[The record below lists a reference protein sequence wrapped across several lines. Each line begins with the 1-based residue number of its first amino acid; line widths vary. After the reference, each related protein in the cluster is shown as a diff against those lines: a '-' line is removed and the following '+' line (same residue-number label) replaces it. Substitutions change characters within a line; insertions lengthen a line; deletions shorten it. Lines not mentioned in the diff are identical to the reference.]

1 MAKIVEESE
10 SKVFPKDPLDKKLLL
25 SSIRDYAPDGLKL
38 GVEKVSS
45 PFITSFGRMQ
55 FTVQLCIL
63 DEMPECRMYD
73 LDEEGQYVMI
83 KDDLT
88 GEEKPKIHIG
98 SGNLEMCTL
107 FLSVSSD
114 AKEVDDETE
123 FTVYPSSGSY
133 PLFKA
138 GLIASGDLPENMGNK
153 PFVSTGNELKE
164 ALEGFDFIGTYKK
177 SAGKFKFEY
186 LGVERI
192 E

>member
-10 SKVFPKDPLDKKLLL
+10 SKVFPKDPLDKRLLL

-45 PFITSFGRMQ
+45 PFITSFGKMQ

-63 DEMPECRMYD
+63 DEMPECRLYE
-73 LDEEGQYVMI
+73 LDDEGQYIMM

-98 SGNLEMCTL
+98 EGHLELCTL
-107 FLSVSSD
+107 FLGVSCED
-114 AKEVDDETE
+114 KEVDVDTE
-123 FTVYPSSGSY
+123 FTVYPSSGAY

-138 GLIASGDLPENMGNK
+138 GLIANGDLPEDMGSK
-153 PFVSTGNELKE
+153 PFVSTGAELKE
-164 ALEGFDFIGTYKK
+164 ALEGFDFIGVYKK
-177 SAGKFKFEY
+177 SNGKFKFEY
-186 LGVERI
+186 LGVKDE
-192 E
+192 